1 MAEHIKIAYK
11 DDINYRINGTQ
22 PSNKLGYKTLFT
34 EVKDGFIFKDLN
46 LTVKAFRTNHGD
58 LQNSFGYIFR
68 TKDKK
73 IVFSGDTAFS
83 NILIKEAKGAD
94 ILIHEVFSEEGFQ
107 KKSKDW
113 QIYHKAHHTSSV
125 DVGIIANK
133 VKPKKLVLSHIL
145 FWGFD
150 KESILKDVRLNYNGE
165 TIIAEDKMVI
175 K

>member
-1 MAEHIKIAYK
+1 MILSVSE
-11 DDINYRINGTQ
+11 RGT
-22 PSNKLGYKTLFT
+22 PLILHTHLFILP
-34 EVKDGFIFKDLN
+34 VRLKSIS
-46 LTVKAFRTNHGD
+46 LTG
-58 LQNSFGYIFR
+58 LSPL
-68 TKDKK
+68 K

-83 NILIKEAKGAD
+83 YKLIEEAKGAD
-94 ILIHEVFSEEGFQ
+94 ILIHEVYSEEGFK

-133 VKPKKLVLSHIL
+133 VNPKKLVLSHIL

-150 KESILKDVRLNYNGE
+150 EESILKDVSLNYNGE